1 MSATADRRRPSDPPD
16 TRQAILDAAEALF
29 AERGLTGAG
38 MREIADLSGL
48 TPASLYNH
56 FRGKDA
62 LYEAVL
68 ARALTPLLEILRD
81 FASRDQSLPAAD
93 EMVGAI
99 MDHLARTPHVPRLLH
114 HEAASGAERLQHIAR
129 EWIRPL
135 FEQGTAA
142 LRRDPDNPWDDSEHA
157 LVIAAWLHMVFG
169 HFALAPLLAEVRSED
184 PLSPEALRRQTR
196 FFRKLA
202 RLMMKP
208 LGPEPETREPEG
220 H

>member
-1 MSATADRRRPSDPPD
+1 M
-16 TRQAILDAAEALF
+16 
-29 AERGLTGAG
+29 RGA
-38 MREIADLSGL
+38 
-48 TPASLYNH
+48 
-56 FRGKDA
+56 
-62 LYEAVL
+62 
-68 ARALTPLLEILRD
+68 LEILRD

-99 MDHLARTPHVPRLLH
+99 MEHLARTPHVPRLLH

-142 LRRDPDNPWDDSEHA
+142 LQRDPDNPWDDSEHA

-184 PLSPEALRRQTR
+184 PLSPDALRRQTR

-208 LGPEPETREPEG
+208 LAPDPETGSPKG
-220 H
+220 N

>member
-1 MSATADRRRPSDPPD
+1 MPTTASRRRSIDSAA
-16 TRQAILDAAEALF
+16 TREAILDAAEALF
-29 AERGLTGAG
+29 AERGFAGAG
-38 MREIADLSGL
+38 MREIAEVSDL

-56 FRGKDA
+56 FRSKEA

-99 MDHLARTPHVPRLLH
+99 MARLARTPHVPRLLH
-114 HEAASGAERLQHIAR
+114 HEAASGAERLQHISR

-135 FEQGTAA
+135 FEQGISA
-142 LRRDPDNPWDDSEHA
+142 LRRDPINPWGEGEQA
-157 LVIAAWLHMVFG
+157 LVISAWLHMVFG
-169 HFALAPLLAEVRSED
+169 HFALAPLLAEVRGED
-184 PLSPEALRRQTR
+184 PLSPDALERQTH

-202 RLMMKP
+202 RLMMTP
-208 LGPEPETREPEG
+208 RTPSSEPDPTDG
-220 H
+220 V

>member
-1 MSATADRRRPSDPPD
+1 MSATVARRRSSDPAG
-16 TRQAILDAAEALF
+16 TREAILDAAEALF

-38 MREIADLSGL
+38 MREIAAVAGL

-68 ARALTPLLEILRD
+68 ARTLTPLLEILRD

-93 EMVGAI
+93 EMVGAV
-99 MDHLARTPHVPRLLH
+99 MEHLARTPHVPRLLH

-135 FEQGTAA
+135 FDQGTAA
-142 LRRDPDNPWDDSEHA
+142 LRRDPVNPWDEREHA

-169 HFALAPLLAEVRSED
+169 HFALAPLLGEVWGED
-184 PLSPEALRRQTR
+184 PLSPEALAHQTR

-208 LGPEPETREPEG
+208 LAPIDGPDG
-220 H
+220 D